1 MRCLAMAAPIAMTA
15 LPAHAQV
22 AVEGTLQ
29 SDYRVRGY
37 SVSDGNPA
45 VSLALCHHPQIRN
58 TRAAIALQ
66 AAQLGQARAAYG

>member
-1 MRCLAMAAPIAMTA
+1 MDTYDILIVDDHPVVGMAMQVMLYQCLETPPPTA
-15 LPAHAQV
+15 DLSLTA
-22 AVEGTLQ
+22 
-29 SDYRVRGY
+29 
-37 SVSDGNPA
+37 A